1 MPKWNKILTSAA
13 KDWVKYTPRFMVS
26 LLKTWFPHPILIRL
40 LLYATGYVNI
50 FWLRGVLTKHIFC
63 ICICICTYTYTCICI
78 CTYVFVMYFQ
88 LICISLF
95 LLFSLSI
102 VFLRCIY
109 IAIHTSNSGFWSLHS
124 PPLSA
129 STGLPFPVINT
140 HVIVNSHQCKTPA
153 VLILVHIALRT
164 LWGCLWHINPEVEFL
179 DHKLYVYIIFCI
191 STKVL
196 SSLYFYLQCMKI
208 PLFWFFGQ

>member
-1 MPKWNKILTSAA
+1 MVPTSH
-13 KDWVKYTPRFMVS
+13 
-26 LLKTWFPHPILIRL
+26 PHSSPPICNWPC
-40 LLYATGYVNI
+40 YVNI
-50 FWLRGVLTKHIFC
+50 VWLRRVLTK
-63 ICICICTYTYTCICI
+63 
-78 CTYVFVMYFQ
+78 YVFCSCHVFSAY
-88 LICISLF
+88 IKCISLF

-129 STGLPFPVINT
+129 STGLPFPVSNT
-140 HVIVNSHQCKTPA
+140 HVVVNSQQCKTPA
-153 VLILVHIALRT
+153 VHIRVHIALWT

-179 DHKLYVYIIFCI
+179 GHKLHVYIIFCI
-191 STKVL
+191 NTKVL

-208 PLFWFFGQ
+208 PLFWVSGQ